1 MFKVRRYLSSGC
13 GRKWVA
19 LWNLRSFR
27 RRSTC
32 NATHADRLLDELH
45 DNLALV
51 PQSNV
56 IFREVIRPPLWL
68 LAFIYFLLLSL
79 VIAIWAAFD
88 NRSAFIAWLLA
99 TILVKGITISAR
111 SSITLDEHEL
121 RIGSAH
127 IELKYLKNVELL
139 TKDQMRLLRT
149 RDADPA
155 AYLAIT
161 FWISTG
167 VKITLNDERDST
179 PYWLVSSRKSKEL
192 THTLYKLL

>member
-1 MFKVRRYLSSGC
+1 M
-13 GRKWVA
+13 A
-19 LWNLRSFR
+19 
-27 RRSTC
+27 
-32 NATHADRLLDELH
+32 RLLDVLH

-79 VIAIWAAFD
+79 VIAIWDAFD
-88 NRSAFIAWLLA
+88 NRSAFIAW
-99 TILVKGITISAR
+99 ILSTVAVVAIAISAR
-111 SSITLDEHEL
+111 SVMTIDETEL
-121 RIGSAH
+121 CIGRAH
-127 IELKYLKNVELL
+127 IELKYLERVELL
-139 TKDQMRLLRT
+139 TADQMRLLRT

-167 VKITLNDERDST
+167 VKITLKDERDST
-179 PYWLVSSRKSKEL
+179 PYWLVSSRKSEEL
-192 THTLYKLL
+192 TNTLYKLL